1 MEGCPR
7 ECEDAVTGE
16 PAEDSRALLAVAC
29 EPWEI
34 NLLTQIIA
42 SPLARGMF
50 DQRGIV
56 IADTFTLIYYP
67 DLVAELLA
75 DDPDVH
81 VWTLDRQFDSWQLK
95 GEPRQ
100 LDGTWWDEHYGSHR
114 DFDTMLATHQGLASW
129 ENEPMFLSLTDR
141 WRRRIADDILKFA
154 VDVMD
159 EAQPDLVI
167 GLERRSMVGNAI
179 YEVCRDRGVPM
190 RIMISS
196 RVGYWWHPRED
207 LGLGTGPEDTALI
220 DSFRTADRQM
230 TTEFAD
236 QYRRAGTLY
245 PSRSGET
252 RRALEARGPSAGHWL
267 RVWGNRLVRSGRRSR
282 RRYVR
287 RLDQDFL
294 GLTRLEMRMNAGRWA
309 LARSPIQSTEPWS
322 DEPFV
327 LWPLH
332 TRPEDSVSVLGLGLD
347 EIKEIRR
354 IRSILPSRYE
364 LVVKENPAMVG
375 LREKGFK
382 KQIESLPGV
391 RLVDPRVHTAPLLE
405 KSCGVVSLSGTALLE
420 AAVIGKPAW
429 ALGRPEFEYVLDARG
444 PDALMTFIKELEEG
458 VAPDRGDRV
467 EAYLRYLRQGSSI
480 DDLPWEYEFRNEDGR
495 RATVALGGRLLQG
508 TAAVET
514 VD

>member
-1 MEGCPR
+1 MTGKSAGKPR
-7 ECEDAVTGE
+7 V
-16 PAEDSRALLAVAC
+16 LLAVAC

-34 NLLTQIIA
+34 NILAQIIS
-42 SPLARGMF
+42 SPLAREMF
-50 DQRGIV
+50 EQRCLVVG
-56 IADTFTLIYYP
+56 DTFTLIYYP
-67 DLVAELLA
+67 DLVRELLA
-75 DDPDVH
+75 EDPDVQ
-81 VWTLDRQFDSWQLK
+81 VWTLDRQFDSWQVK
-95 GEPRQ
+95 GEQP
-100 LDGTWWDEHYGSHR
+100 LVDGTWWDERYGSHR
-114 DFDTMLATHQGLASW
+114 NFDIMLATHQGLASW
-129 ENEPMFLSLTDR
+129 ENEPMYLPLTDR
-141 WRRRIADDILKFA
+141 WRRRIADDVLRFA

-179 YEVCRDRGVPM
+179 YEVCRARDVPM

-207 LGLGTGPEDTALI
+207 LGLGTGPKETALI
-220 DSFRTADRQM
+220 DLFRTADRQM
-230 TTEFAD
+230 TSEFAGR
-236 QYRRAGTLY
+236 YRRAGTLY

-252 RRALEARGPSAGHWL
+252 RQALQTRGHSASHWL
-267 RVWGNRLVRSGRRSR
+267 RLWGNRLVRGGRRSR

-294 GLTRLEMRMNAGRWA
+294 GLTRLEMRMIIGRLA
-309 LARSPIQSTEPWS
+309 LARSPFQSTGPRT
-322 DEPFV
+322 DAPFV

-347 EIKEIRR
+347 EISEIQRLR
-354 IRSILPSRYE
+354 GILPSRYE

-382 KQIESLPGV
+382 ELIESQPGV
-391 RLVDPRVHTAPLLE
+391 WLVDPRVPTAPLLE
-405 KSCGVVSLSGTALLE
+405 RSCGVVSLSGTALLE

-444 PDALMTFIKELEEG
+444 PDALMSFIKEIEEG
-458 VAPDRGDRV
+458 VSSDRGDRV

-495 RATVALGGRLLQG
+495 RATAALGERLLQG
-508 TAAVET
+508 TSAVET